1 MSSQKKSLNDIKNK
15 KLLPGKGLIN
25 GEWVASSA
33 SGNSTFDVV
42 DPATLDVLATLPEMD
57 KSDTAKAVD
66 AAYEAFKSFKKTT
79 ARSRARM
86 LRKWSD
92 LCHENADDLALIM
105 TLENGK
111 TLAEAKGEV
120 IYGASFLEWFA
131 TQAEMVHGQVVPPA
145 NLNQRI
151 VTFKQPI
158 GVAACLAPWNFP
170 VAMITRKC
178 GAALAAGCTTVW
190 KPAGETPLSAL
201 AQAVLAEEAGFPKGS
216 INVITSL
223 TTVAEVGEE
232 LCKNPKVHKLSF
244 TGSTRVGKLLMQQ
257 CSSTLK
263 KLSLELGGNSPFIVF
278 DDAKMSTALDA
289 AILAKFRNSG
299 QTCVTANRVFV
310 QAGIY
315 DEFAKQ
321 LTERIKKLKVGAGT
335 DSDTF
340 VGPLTHERAVEK
352 AMAHVED
359 AKKHG
364 GQVVYGG
371 EPMGDIGLKGYFFQP
386 TVITGM
392 KQEMLTTREETFA
405 PVIGLYKFD
414 TEEEVIELANDCDV
428 GLGSFVITENM
439 ARSWRVAEALE
450 VGMVGVNLG
459 MLSACESP
467 FGGVKGSGFGREGGT
482 QGLDEYLVVKSM
494 LINVAN

>member
-1 MSSQKKSLNDIKNK
+1 MATHKKTLNDIKNK
-15 KLLPGKGLIN
+15 KLLRTKGFIN
-25 GEWVASSA
+25 GEWVDSI
-33 SGNSTFDVV
+33 SGKSFDVT
-42 DPATLDVLATLPEMD
+42 DPATLDKLATLPEMD
-57 KSDTAKAVD
+57 AKDTAKAVE
-66 AAYEAFKSFKKTT
+66 AAAEAFKSFKKTS
-79 ARSRARM
+79 ARQRARM
-86 LRKWSD
+86 LRRWSD
-92 LCHENADDLALIM
+92 LCHENSDDLALIM

-111 TLAEAKGEV
+111 TLTEAKGEV
-120 IYGASFLEWFA
+120 AYGASFLEWFA
-131 TQAEMVHGQVVPPA
+131 TQAEMTHGEVVPPA

-151 VTFKQPI
+151 ITFKQPL

-170 VAMITRKC
+170 IAMITRKC

-232 LCKNPKVHKLSF
+232 LCKNSKVQKLSF

-257 CSSTLK
+257 SASTLK

-278 DDAKMSTALDA
+278 DDAKMSTAIDA

-299 QTCVTANRVFV
+299 QTCVTANRCYV

-321 LTERIKKLKVGAGT
+321 LTERIKTLKVGAGT
-335 DSDTF
+335 QDDVF
-340 VGPLTHERAVEK
+340 IGPLTHERAVEK
-352 AMAHVED
+352 AMNHVED
-359 AKKHG
+359 AKSHG
-364 GQVVYGG
+364 GQVIYGG
-371 EPMGDIGLKGYFFQP
+371 KPMEGMGKGYWMQP

-392 KQEMLTTREETFA
+392 KKEMITTREETFA
-405 PVIGLYKFD
+405 PVVGLFKFE
-414 TEEEVIELANDCDV
+414 TEEEVIELANDCEV
-428 GLGSFVITENM
+428 GLGSFVITENI

-450 VGMVGVNLG
+450 VGMVGINVG

-482 QGLDEYLVVKSM
+482 QGINEYLTTKSM
-494 LINVAN
+494 FINVAN